1 MRSRRLQGYVLRCHE
16 RALANLL
23 RDVVGVERIG
33 IVGGGLF
40 PRTAIILSKLMP
52 GSRLTVIDLNARNL
66 ETASEMLPA
75 GVKRMNQ
82 PFDSKRH
89 DGFDL
94 LVFPLSLQGERRAIY
109 ERPPTPLD
117 CVHDWIWRPRGD
129 TRIVSWLLLKRGTTG
144 FGSGTNRLNRYAR
157 EAAVSILLF
166 NGFGVDV

>member
-94 LVFPLSLQGERRAIY
+94 LVFPLSLQGERREFTSA
-109 ERPPTPLD
+109 
-117 CVHDWIWRPRGD
+117 RPRRW
-129 TRIVSWLLLKRGTTG
+129 TASTTG
-144 FGSGTNRLNRYAR
+144 FGGHGATLESSPGCCLS
-157 EAAVSILLF
+157 AAQRALVLAQT
-166 NGFGVDV
+166 D